1 MGGEENHGL
10 RRGGEKS
17 GDRLMQNLRSLVVLS
32 GENIFT
38 LVVHDA
44 HVNMKA
50 IAGEF
55 AKGFRHEA
63 GDQIMFVGDAFDR
76 APEEDRLIGGGDHIR
91 LMHEIDFELSGAA
104 FDDGRAERQ
113 ALRFA
118 SGVKIGE
125 KPAEIV
131 ELADGVHARIA
142 DPAPAAPGEKA
153 LAIELN
159 KLEPNGEACRAYLV
173 LKNGSA
179 RAFESLKLD
188 LVMFDSDGV
197 VAKRLAVQAA
207 PLPSGKTSLKVFDIT
222 GHGCGAIG
230 SILLNDVLACEPA
243 AEEGGDCLG
252 LIAASA
258 RGPVPF
264 IK

>member
-1 MGGEENHGL
+1 MKMTRNRSDGGPVRLPEGWRLGETRRNRGKLRILRGADVNSSTCRRSARGL
-10 RRGGEKS
+10 
-17 GDRLMQNLRSLVVLS
+17 LAVL
-32 GENIFT
+32 GLALGT
-38 LVVHDA
+38 GL
-44 HVNMKA
+44 
-50 IAGEF
+50 
-55 AKGFRHEA
+55 
-63 GDQIMFVGDAFDR
+63 
-76 APEEDRLIGGGDHIR
+76 
-91 LMHEIDFELSGAA
+91 AA
-104 FDDGRAERQ
+104 VS
-113 ALRFA
+113 AL
-118 SGVKIGE
+118 
-125 KPAEIV
+125 
-131 ELADGVHARIA
+131 A